1 MAGIPDNA
9 GHMTPREGGF
19 HLFGGEQA
27 VIQLPDKWSGRIWP
41 RKVCC
46 FDENTGSA
54 TLVEMT
60 LGTSKSALHYYD
72 ESLVD
77 GFNVPVSMMPVGG
90 GVACGIAACE
100 TDLNVCCPSTSV
112 VKRQGKV
119 VGCKSAC
126 LAAKTDRYCCTGE
139 CANPKSCKLTIFGH
153 LFKVICP
160 KAYSF
165 ALDDASG
172 LKTCK
177 ASRVS
182 QDVLHFTCWY
192 RYQLISTNQ
201 SRVGY
206 QHPEYLMINHRAV
219 LILPSSSSSSTTTT
233 TTKNFHHHP
242 FKSFT
247 F

>member
-1 MAGIPDNA
+1 MVLIETEYKGFDDRFCIKGNHIHCFLADGTELIIVNNCRDSIWLESLTGDCAGLLQRRGIGVVP
-9 GHMTPREGGF
+9 P
-19 HLFGGEQA
+19 
-27 VIQLPDKWSGRIWP
+27 
-41 RKVCC
+41 
-46 FDENTGSA
+46 A

-72 ESLVD
+72 VSLVD

-100 TDLNVCCPSTSV
+100 TDLNVCCPSTLV

-126 LAAKTDRYCCTGE
+126 LDAKTDRYCCTGE
-139 CANPKSCKLTIFGH
+139 YANPKSCKPTIFGH
-153 LFKVICP
+153 LSKAICP

-177 ASRVS
+177 ASRYV
-182 QDVLHFTCWY
+182 
-192 RYQLISTNQ
+192 I
-201 SRVGY
+201 
-206 QHPEYLMINHRAV
+206 
-219 LILPSSSSSSTTTT
+219 
-233 TTKNFHHHP
+233 
-242 FKSFT
+242 T
-247 F
+247 FCPPN

>member
-1 MAGIPDNA
+1 MAGIPGNA

-27 VIQLPDKWSGRIWP
+27 VIQLPDEGIGVVSP
-41 RKVCC
+41 
-46 FDENTGSA
+46 A

-60 LGTSKSALHYYD
+60 LGTSKSALHYYY

-90 GVACGIAACE
+90 GVACRIAACE

-119 VGCKSAC
+119 AGCKSAC

-153 LFKVICP
+153 LSKVICP

-177 ASRVS
+177 ASRYE
-182 QDVLHFTCWY
+182 W
-192 RYQLISTNQ
+192 
-201 SRVGY
+201 
-206 QHPEYLMINHRAV
+206 
-219 LILPSSSSSSTTTT
+219 
-233 TTKNFHHHP
+233 
-242 FKSFT
+242 
-247 F
+247 